1 MKNEIKILDWLVFA
15 TFIFLLGT
23 RLFTAFYISHI
34 TAVSGAEITAIAT
47 VYESNP
53 VAKLFITATGIK
65 FIMSYLIMPS
75 AVIAVYLVLKK
86 LYKKKKITVEA
97 LSFYVYLMFL
107 IFLQNFLND
116 FVVLLGKLL

>member
-1 MKNEIKILDWLVFA
+1 MKEIKILDWLVFA

-23 RLFTAFYISHI
+23 RLFTAFYISH
-34 TAVSGAEITAIAT
+34 VSSLSGAEINDVAT

-53 VAKLFITATGIK
+53 IAKTLITANGIR
-65 FIMSYLIMPS
+65 FILSYLIMPS
-75 AVIAVYLVLKK
+75 SVVAIYLVLKK
-86 LYKKKKITVEA
+86 IYKKNKISIEA

-116 FVVLLGKLL
+116 FVVLLGKLI